1 MDTKKFDN
9 QGTRVVAHRGLSGL
23 ERENTA
29 SAFVAA
35 GKKLKL
41 EISEFKETRSTA
53 QNAWYWLFCS
63 AVAKFLDDAGLTYGE
78 YALPYTGEL
87 IHGIHK
93 KVLGLKTTTNLS
105 KDAFSEMCLRLE
117 VFWSEKTGGEF
128 IMPEPPVQYLAMKG
142 YEEL

>member
-1 MDTKKFDN
+1 MIIATKQDITTAMYTLMKKAN
-9 QGTRVVAHRGLSGL
+9 ALLS
-23 ERENTA
+23 
-29 SAFVAA
+29 A
-35 GKKLKL
+35 GKKLKV

-53 QNAWYWLFCS
+53 QNAWYHLFCS

-87 IHGIHK
+87 IHSIHK

-105 KDAFSEMCLRLE
+105 KDAFSEMCIRLE
-117 VFWSEKTGGEF
+117 VFWSEKTSGEF

-142 YEEL
+142 FEEL